1 MRQAKIVTE
10 QDFSIFRN
18 LLDKSRAAPT
28 WDGSFSYFLRSQA
41 KKPGFFGSAEGSGTA
56 ASASTV
62 PVLSGICSSVP
73 VAYRF
78 EKDGYYR
85 ESRMNLK
92 P

>member
-1 MRQAKIVTE
+1 MFVDLTYEKNEVFQCPP
-10 QDFSIFRN
+10 S
-18 LLDKSRAAPT
+18 
-28 WDGSFSYFLRSQA
+28 
-41 KKPGFFGSAEGSGTA
+41 KPGFFCSSEGSGTA